1 MNDPTALR
9 AIQVG
14 AWWWWRR
21 RLGYTVRSEQE
32 LKMADTPSS
41 DDLQQFS
48 SDVSRRRLI
57 TAAATLAVAGTISPA
72 AAQLTDRS
80 ANMPDNIRFSNPDT
94 MQKPPGQPPG
104 YSHVVEVTGPGR
116 TVYFAGQ
123 LGIDKSGKMGANAR
137 EQVEIAFENV
147 KAALASVGASFSDIV
162 KLNNYIV
169 DIGTNIAHYREV
181 RDKYVNTAAP
191 PASTTIG
198 VPQLARPGAL
208 FEVEAIAVLPAK

>member
-1 MNDPTALR
+1 MTDA
-9 AIQVG
+9 
-14 AWWWWRR
+14 
-21 RLGYTVRSEQE
+21 
-32 LKMADTPSS
+32 SS
-41 DDLQQFS
+41 SDLQQFL
-48 SDVSRRRLI
+48 SDVSRRRII
-57 TAAATLAVAGTISPA
+57 TGAVTLAVASAIPPA
-72 AAQLTDRS
+72 EAQPIDRRS
-80 ANMPDNIRFSNPDT
+80 NMPDNVRFSNPDT
-94 MQKPPGQPPG
+94 MQKPPG

-147 KAALASVGASFSDIV
+147 KAALGSVGANFDHVV

-181 RDKYVNTAAP
+181 RDKYVNKAAP

-208 FEVEAIAVLPAK
+208 FEVEAIAVLPPK

>member
-1 MNDPTALR
+1 
-9 AIQVG
+9 
-14 AWWWWRR
+14 
-21 RLGYTVRSEQE
+21 
-32 LKMADTPSS
+32 MADTSS
-41 DDLQQFS
+41 SEHTRQPLT
-48 SDVSRRRLI
+48 DVSRRQI
-57 TAAATLAVAGTISPA
+57 VTGAVTLAIAGASSTA
-72 AAQLTDRS
+72 FAQATDRRP
-80 ANMPDNIRFSNPDT
+80 NMADHIRFSNPDT
-94 MQKPPGQPPG
+94 MQKPPG

-123 LGIDKSGKMGANAR
+123 LGIDKSGRMGANAR

-147 KAALASVGASFSDIV
+147 KAALASVGATFEHVV

-208 FEVEAIAVLPAK
+208 FEVEAIAVLPPK